1 MAETFRSRLAAAI
14 DARGPLC
21 AGIDPSPPVLER
33 WRLDDSASGAT
44 QFALRCIEAVADVVA
59 AIKPNAAFFEQ
70 YGAAGMAGFE
80 TVLAA
85 ARDAGVLTIA
95 DAKRGDIESTNI
107 AYARAWLS
115 AQSPMAADAVT
126 VAPYLGV
133 RAMAPYFDTAER
145 EGRGVFVVVRSSN
158 REGRDVQLSRDGDGR
173 TVETSVL
180 NAVAARPEVV
190 GAVIGLMAKEE
201 PLALPESSFYL
212 VPGLWTQGA
221 TLDDLTAQLSG
232 MGSAPV
238 VVNLSRSLAEGGPDP
253 QSLREVA
260 LRARGDIR
268 RALRPTED

>member
-21 AGIDPSPPVLER
+21 AGIDPSPPMLER
-33 WRLDDSASGAT
+33 WGLDDSASGAT
-44 QFALRCIEAVADVVA
+44 RFALVCIEAVADMVA
-59 AIKPNAAFFEQ
+59 AVKPNAAFFEQ
-70 YGAAGMAGFE
+70 YGATGMAGLQ

-95 DAKRGDIESTNI
+95 DAKRGDIESTNV

-115 AQSPMAADAVT
+115 ADSPMAADAVT
-126 VAPYLGV
+126 VSPYLGV
-133 RAMAPYFDTAER
+133 RAMAPYFDTAAR
-145 EGRGVFVVVRSSN
+145 EERGVFVVVRSSN
-158 REGRDVQLSRDGDGR
+158 REGRDVQSSRSGDGR
-173 TVETSVL
+173 SVETSVL
-180 NAVAARPEVV
+180 AAVAARPEVV

-201 PLALPESSFYL
+201 PLTLPESSFYL

-232 MGSAPV
+232 TRSAPI
-238 VVNLSRSLAEGGPDP
+238 VVNLSRSLAESGPDP
-253 QSLREVA
+253 ESIRGVA
-260 LRARGDIR
+260 VRARGEIR